1 MSKLEKLAGSSGSTE
16 ARPQEGP
23 TLMANVAEGPR
34 KVPRRGSPPAINPK
48 TAMPVASSA
57 KQKSAQEAMDAKEA
71 PVSKAAVAT
80 PKAEEQTQL
89 PQGDALTAILAAL
102 GRIED
107 RLNTLEVK
115 HERLATRVADIKNS
129 KASVESELL
138 LPCRLTFSP
147 VPIFV
152 PFSQKHLEYT
162 LLVFLS
168 SSKPPRS
175 TVNGF
180 LLHAVWPGGRAQQQ
194 EFRCPSNNGYFPD
207 PEQCDMYYECRRGV
221 AKPKLCADGMA
232 FHAGNPL
239 YARCDAISNVDCSSR
254 PYLQEAKSTKKC
266 PRANGFFP
274 HEDFP
279 RVCSEFY
286 NCNNGVASR
295 TFCQKGLAFD
305 PQVKGCAWA
314 ARVPGCEHEAVQASE
329 VYLLLPG

>member
-1 MSKLEKLAGSSGSTE
+1 MD
-16 ARPQEGP
+16 
-23 TLMANVAEGPR
+23 
-34 KVPRRGSPPAINPK
+34 K
-48 TAMPVASSA
+48 TAVLCSLVVLLACVCPG
-57 KQKSAQEAMDAKEA
+57 QAQ
-71 PVSKAAVAT
+71 T
-80 PKAEEQTQL
+80 
-89 PQGDALTAILAAL
+89 
-102 GRIED
+102 
-107 RLNTLEVK
+107 
-115 HERLATRVADIKNS
+115 
-129 KASVESELL
+129 
-138 LPCRLTFSP
+138 
-147 VPIFV
+147 
-152 PFSQKHLEYT
+152 
-162 LLVFLS
+162 
-168 SSKPPRS
+168 
-175 TVNGF
+175 
-180 LLHAVWPGGRAQQQ
+180 

-239 YARCDAISNVDCSSR
+239 YARCDSISNVDCSQR

-314 ARVPGCEHEAVQASE
+314 ARVPGCEHEAVQATEAATDAPEDPSYAE
-329 VYLLLPG
+329 ERPQHSG